1 MNQIQGELLIMGL
14 ELEIKTWNR
23 GGVKGSR
30 MQLTQESSLHA
41 FTRLIGINPGRGI
54 KGRENAIKMIKE
66 ALADVGALEEVS
78 A

>member
-30 MQLTQESSLHA
+30 MHLTQESSLLA
-41 FTRLIGINPGRGI
+41 FTRLAGINPGRGI
-54 KGRENAIKMIKE
+54 NGREF
-66 ALADVGALEEVS
+66 AL
-78 A
+78 